1 MCYNLDMKNE
11 RLSLLI
17 KQFLQKGRYSFEKK
31 EAIDIL
37 GCSSQSFINSAN
49 RLAKEKELALVKNGF
64 YIIIPPQYFSLGCLP
79 ADWFVDDL
87 MTYLRQPYYIGLLSA
102 ATYYGAAHQ
111 QPQCF
116 QVITNKQIKSISV
129 GNITIDFIVKKT
141 MPAMGIKC
149 PG

>member
-1 MCYNLDMKNE
+1 MKNE

-37 GCSSQSFINSAN
+37 GCSSQSFINAAN

-64 YIIIPPQYFSLGCLP
+64 YIIIPPQHFSLGSLP
-79 ADWFVDDL
+79 ADWFVGDL

-111 QPQCF
+111 QPQ
-116 QVITNKQIKSISV
+116 
-129 GNITIDFIVKKT
+129 
-141 MPAMGIKC
+141 
-149 PG
+149 